1 MFYNLNKNT
10 KFLRK
15 KYLYTQAKLAE
26 LLGIKLQ
33 SFKNFESGSVNT
45 SLEVLDKLHNLFNI
59 SLDDLVYKDLSSTS
73 EE

>member
-15 KYLYTQAKLAE
+15 KYAYTQSKLADI
-26 LLGIKLQ
+26 LGIKLQ
-33 SFKNFESGSVNT
+33 SYKNFESGSVNT
-45 SLEVLDKLHNLFNI
+45 SIEVLDKLHNIFNI
-59 SLDDLVYKDLSSTS
+59 SLDDLVYKDLSS